1 MKKIHKYIILGL
13 LCLFASLEAFA
24 QEVLISGV
32 VKDKNDNQPLPY
44 VSVVVRDKSGKID
57 SRHSISTNTDG
68 EFTLKVPV
76 PANVTFTYIGYEPV
90 VRKITKEMSEMTV
103 LMRRWLSAIRKR
115 VGRL

>member
-44 VSVVVRDKSGKID
+44 VSVVVRDK
-57 SRHSISTNTDG
+57 
-68 EFTLKVPV
+68 
-76 PANVTFTYIGYEPV
+76 
-90 VRKITKEMSEMTV
+90 
-103 LMRRWLSAIRKR
+103 
-115 VGRL
+115 

>member
-76 PANVTFTYIGYEPV
+76 PANVTFTYIGY
-90 VRKITKEMSEMTV
+90 
-103 LMRRWLSAIRKR
+103 
-115 VGRL
+115 

>member
-44 VSVVVRDKSGKID
+44 VSVVVRDK
-57 SRHSISTNTDG
+57 
-68 EFTLKVPV
+68 
-76 PANVTFTYIGYEPV
+76 
-90 VRKITKEMSEMTV
+90 
-103 LMRRWLSAIRKR
+103 RWLSAIRKR

>member
-44 VSVVVRDKSGKID
+44 VYAINQGKLIHD
-57 SRHSISTNTDG
+57 TQFPLIQMVNLH
-68 EFTLKVPV
+68 
-76 PANVTFTYIGYEPV
+76 
-90 VRKITKEMSEMTV
+90 
-103 LMRRWLSAIRKR
+103 
-115 VGRL
+115 

>member
-44 VSVVVRDKSGKID
+44 VSYAINQGKLIHD
-57 SRHSISTNTDG
+57 TQFPLIQMVNLH
-68 EFTLKVPV
+68 
-76 PANVTFTYIGYEPV
+76 
-90 VRKITKEMSEMTV
+90 
-103 LMRRWLSAIRKR
+103 
-115 VGRL
+115 

>member
-57 SRHSISTNTDG
+57 SRHSISTNKDG
-68 EFTLKVPV
+68 EFTLQVLVPTGSGIDYKAQIAAGET
-76 PANVTFTYIGYEPV
+76 PKHENEDI
-90 VRKITKEMSEMTV
+90 V
-103 LMRRWLSAIRKR
+103 LLK
-115 VGRL
+115 